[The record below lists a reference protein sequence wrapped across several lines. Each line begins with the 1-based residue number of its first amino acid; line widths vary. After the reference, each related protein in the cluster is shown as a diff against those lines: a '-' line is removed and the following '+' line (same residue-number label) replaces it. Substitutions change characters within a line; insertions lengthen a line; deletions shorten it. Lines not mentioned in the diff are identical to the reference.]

1 FTVRELC
8 NVCGDILL
16 WAEYHQE
23 LQEDLQEGL
32 YALDDLRL
40 SVLRAAVRVYRE
52 NSISK
57 ILSEYTKQ

>member
-1 FTVRELC
+1 MRELC

-32 YALDDLRL
+32 YALDDFRIPLLRTE
-40 SVLRAAVRVYRE
+40 V
-52 NSISK
+52 
-57 ILSEYTKQ
+57 